1 MSGSSKLRV
10 IQLQRRTFAGHYS
23 MERVFEQ
30 VRSALP
36 ADIDAE
42 LYVASH
48 FSKGFLPR
56 LRTVFETRRLACDV
70 LHVTGDIT
78 YAGIL
83 SRTPTVITVHDTE
96 FLDRGSFAKR
106 QLYRW
111 LWLRGPARRSRIVTV
126 PSEATLVDLLEE
138 VKLPPGKVRVI
149 ANPVG
154 DEFSFSPPVAHD
166 LPMVLIIGTRPNKNL
181 DRYAEALS
189 GLRCRTVVV
198 GELDGRQRSLLQSAQ
213 LDFEARSNLGREAV
227 RDLYRQCDLLLFAS
241 TKEGFGLPILE
252 AQATG
257 RPVVTSRIPPMSTV
271 SGGAARLVDPLDAL
285 SIRAGV
291 EAVLGSDRL
300 RQELVEA
307 GLENVARYRAG
318 PIAEQY
324 AAAYRDAAR
333 SR

>member
-1 MSGSSKLRV
+1 MSASSKLRV

-23 MERVFEQ
+23 MERVFDQ

-36 ADIDAE
+36 DDIDAE
-42 LYVASH
+42 LYVASY
-48 FSKGFLPR
+48 FSKGLLPR
-56 LRTVFETRRLACDV
+56 LKTVFETRRLACDV

-78 YAGIL
+78 YAGVL
-83 SRTPTVITVHDTE
+83 SRAPTVITVHDTE
-96 FLDRGSFAKR
+96 FLERSSFAKR
-106 QLYRW
+106 LLYRW

-126 PSEATLVDLLEE
+126 PSGATREDLLEK
-138 VKLPPGKVRVI
+138 VKVPPGKVRVI

-154 DEFSFSPPVAHD
+154 EEFSYSPPEDHD
-166 LPMVLIIGTRPNKNL
+166 LPVVLMVGTRPNKNL
-181 DRYAEALS
+181 DRCAEALS

-198 GELDGRQRSLLQSAQ
+198 GELDARQRSLLESAG
-213 LDFEARSNLGREAV
+213 LDFEARANLGREEV

-241 TKEGFGLPILE
+241 TKEGFGIPILE

-271 SGGAARLVDPLDAL
+271 AGGAARLVDPLDTG
-285 SIRAGV
+285 SIRGGV

-300 RQELVEA
+300 RRELVEA
-307 GLENVARYRAG
+307 GLENVALYRAG

-324 AAAYRDAAR
+324 AAVYRDAAR
-333 SR
+333 AR

>member
-36 ADIDAE
+36 EDIDAE

-48 FSKGFLPR
+48 FSKGLLPR
-56 LRTVFETRRLACDV
+56 LRTVFETRRLAGDV

-83 SRTPTVITVHDTE
+83 SRVPTVITVHDTE
-96 FLDRGSFAKR
+96 FLDRSSVAKR
-106 QLYRW
+106 HLYRW
-111 LWLRGPARRSRIVTV
+111 LWLRLPARRSRILTV
-126 PSEATLVDLLEE
+126 PSDATRADLLEE
-138 VKLPPGKVRVI
+138 VRLPPDKVRVI

-154 DEFSFSPPVAHD
+154 EEFSFWPPAGNG
-166 LPMVLIIGTRPNKNL
+166 LPVVLIIGTRPNKNL
-181 DRYAEALS
+181 DRCAEALA
-189 GLRCRTVVV
+189 GLECRTVVV
-198 GELDGRQRSLLQSAQ
+198 GELDDRQRSLLESAG
-213 LDFEARSNLGREAV
+213 LDFESRVNLGRYAV
-227 RDLYRQCDLLLFAS
+227 RDLYRECDLLLFPS

-257 RPVVTSRIPPMSTV
+257 RPVVTSSVPPMSTV
-271 SGGAARLVDPLDAL
+271 SGGAAQLVDPHDAG
-285 SIRAGV
+285 SIREGV

-300 RQELVEA
+300 RRELVEA

-324 AAAYRDAAR
+324 AAVYREAAR